1 MLFDRYIYSGRRSI
15 FSKSA
20 TILALATT
28 LLAAGPAG
36 AQDLASA
43 KIFVHSLFA
52 PDGKTVAYNPSNDPM
67 AEMRK
72 LATPALA
79 ALSEAVDAHELDFD
93 PMCLCQESSALTVV
107 GVSARSDGPERAQVS
122 IALLSDRVY
131 ARRIQLVAMGGRWR
145 IDNITAGE
153 ENLRAILADKIEA
166 REASTAAR

>member
-1 MLFDRYIYSGRRSI
+1 
-15 FSKSA
+15 
-20 TILALATT
+20 
-28 LLAAGPAG
+28 
-36 AQDLASA
+36 
-43 KIFVHSLFA
+43 
-52 PDGKTVAYNPSNDPM
+52 
-67 AEMRK
+67 
-72 LATPALA
+72 
-79 ALSEAVDAHELDFD
+79 
-93 PMCLCQESSALTVV
+93 MCLCQESSALTVV